1 MVDLGR
7 WLDGS
12 YRVSES
18 TSETDIDQDNQN
30 IES

>member
-12 YRVSES
+12 YRVEA
-18 TSETDIDQDNQN
+18 EPDDAVPPPTDPLDD
-30 IES
+30 